1 MKKGFSM
8 DFAIVIIYFL
18 ILIFI
23 GSRSFKVVKNVNSFF
38 VADRGGNL
46 FLIAGS
52 LFATIIG
59 GSSTVGMAGLGYKNG
74 LVGAWW
80 LLVGAIGLFAL
91 GIFLAERVRG
101 YSLYTLPEILE
112 KHYGR
117 EAKFIAS
124 GLIVIAWMGIIA
136 GQIVASGKIL
146 GIILNISP
154 SLLMTIIAFVFTAY
168 TLLGGQHSVV
178 RTDTI
183 QGLIIITAI
192 LVSVPLCLDKAGGLS
207 FMQEVL
213 GTDYFSFPV
222 NEHFTY

>member
-1 MKKGFSM
+1 
-8 DFAIVIIYFL
+8 
-18 ILIFI
+18 
-23 GSRSFKVVKNVNSFF
+23 VNSFF

-52 LFATIIG
+52 LFATVIG

-80 LLVGAIGLFAL
+80 LLVGAIGLFVL
-91 GIFLAERVRG
+91 GIFLAEKVRG

-112 KHYGR
+112 KHYGS

-136 GQIVASGKIL
+136 GQIVAAGKIL

-154 SLLMTIIAFVFTAY
+154 ALFNDNNCLSFYRIHIAWRSTFSCTDRFNTGAY
-168 TLLGGQHSVV
+168 HYRRNSRICSPMLK
-178 RTDTI
+178 
-183 QGLIIITAI
+183 QGRRGILHPARSPWNRLF
-192 LVSVPLCLDKAGGLS
+192 LVSC
-207 FMQEVL
+207 
-213 GTDYFSFPV
+213 
-222 NEHFTY
+222 